1 MPSTTL
7 SHPRPNDI
15 PRDILAFR
23 TITTILA
30 RIQQERPFKISL
42 TDSEILPAQQKE
54 LKISNALANLAVAN
68 HDVVAVAT
76 VQSPEEL
83 NVVACPRSDSVDQS
97 PPSPSP
103 NASSRFW
110 NLSDWKLI
118 FSRNPRNDDDELK
131 DLPVVRDAEALITKA
146 LAGLDGDETKLR
158 AYVESRR

>member
-1 MPSTTL
+1 MPSTL
-7 SHPRPNDI
+7 SHPQPNDI
-15 PRDILAFR
+15 PRNILAFR

-30 RIQQERPFKISL
+30 RIQQEQPFNFSL
-42 TDSEILPAQQKE
+42 KDSEILQAQQQE
-54 LKISNALANLAVAN
+54 LNISNALANLAVAD
-68 HDVVAVAT
+68 HDIVAVAT

-83 NVVACPRSDSVDQS
+83 NVVVCSHSDSIDQS

-131 DLPVVRDAEALITKA
+131 DLPVVRDAEALTTKA
-146 LAGLDGDETKLR
+146 LAGLDGDEAELR
-158 AYVESRR
+158 AHVESHR

>member
-15 PRDILAFR
+15 PRNILAFR

-30 RIQQERPFKISL
+30 RVQPERPFKISL
-42 TDSEILPAQQKE
+42 KDSEILPAQQKE
-54 LKISNALANLAVAN
+54 LKISNALANLAVADY
-68 HDVVAVAT
+68 DVVAVAT

-83 NVVACPRSDSVDQS
+83 NIVACSHSDSNDQS

-103 NASSRFW
+103 NASSRYW
-110 NLSDWKLI
+110 
-118 FSRNPRNDDDELK
+118 NPRNDGGRDDELK
-131 DLPVVRDAEALITKA
+131 DLPVVVDAEALTTKA

-158 AYVESRR
+158 